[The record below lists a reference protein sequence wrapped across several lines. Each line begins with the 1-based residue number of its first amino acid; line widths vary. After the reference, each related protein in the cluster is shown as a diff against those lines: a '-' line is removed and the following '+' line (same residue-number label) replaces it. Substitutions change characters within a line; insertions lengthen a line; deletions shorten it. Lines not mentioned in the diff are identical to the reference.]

1 MHRKSIRKS
10 TEKPLKI
17 VRKFIKNVEKWGGE
31 PMTAKSTKI
40 HQKVVQK
47 GGQNGAK
54 STQKWLK
61 EGHKKRSKNEE
72 PTNRLKAE
80 KRPAAHPRGV
90 HFWSQGRDKGRG
102 KPLPYI

>member
-10 TEKPLKI
+10 TENSLKM
-17 VRKFIKNVEKWGGE
+17 VREFINNVEKWGGE

-54 STQKWLK
+54 ST
-61 EGHKKRSKNEE
+61 
-72 PTNRLKAE
+72 E
-80 KRPAAHPRGV
+80 K
-90 HFWSQGRDKGRG
+90 
-102 KPLPYI
+102 